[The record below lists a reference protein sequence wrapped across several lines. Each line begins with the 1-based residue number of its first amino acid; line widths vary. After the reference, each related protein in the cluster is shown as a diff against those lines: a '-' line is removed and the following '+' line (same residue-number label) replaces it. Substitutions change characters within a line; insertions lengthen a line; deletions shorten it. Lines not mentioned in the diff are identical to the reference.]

1 VAAGFNQQNMF
12 YQNFNSS
19 ARFFGTVQQ
28 VPSMG
33 DSISEGVIESY
44 VKNVGEFAA
53 ADEVIAR
60 IETDKVT
67 VDILATHSGVIT
79 KYFAEEGDVVEVGVD
94 FAEIDTDQT
103 AGAAPATPAPA
114 AEAPK
119 AAETAP
125 TPAPVKQEA
134 TP

>member
-1 VAAGFNQQNMF
+1 
-12 YQNFNSS
+12 
-19 ARFFGTVQQ
+19 
-28 VPSMG
+28 MG

-79 KYFAEEGDVVEVGVD
+79 KYFAEEGDVVEVGAD
-94 FAEIDTDQT
+94 FAEVDTDAK
-103 AGAAPATPAPA
+103 AGSAAPVA
-114 AEAPK
+114 AKEPEAPK
-119 AAETAP
+119 AESAP
-125 TPAPVKQEA
+125 TPAPVQQETA
-134 TP
+134 P

>member
-1 VAAGFNQQNMF
+1 VAASFNQQNMF
-12 YQNFNSS
+12 YQNFSYN

-79 KYFAEEGDVVEVGVD
+79 KYFAEEGDVVEVGAD
-94 FAEIDTDQT
+94 FAEVDTDAK
-103 AGAAPATPAPA
+103 AGTAAPAQ

-119 AAETAP
+119 AAPVETAS
-125 TPAPVKQEA
+125 TPAPVVKQETA
-134 TP
+134 P